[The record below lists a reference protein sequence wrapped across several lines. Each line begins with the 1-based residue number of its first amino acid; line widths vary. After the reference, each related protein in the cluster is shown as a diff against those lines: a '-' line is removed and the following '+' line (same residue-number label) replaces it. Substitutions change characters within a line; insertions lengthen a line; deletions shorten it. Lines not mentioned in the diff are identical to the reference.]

1 MATIEPT
8 ITQYISPL
16 EGGQVRDGCSPYLQE
31 LALVVIAWNEL
42 HVELSQLFCV
52 VAGFPNMVTG
62 LQIWHSTENDRA
74 QRKLLRESLSG
85 GLQHLRRVKEKGEK
99 FSDGARKDI
108 EFILNKVDSM
118 SDARNNA
125 IHSPYLFAIEGRA
138 ITMQPFDFF
147 GSPRAK
153 KLSGKD
159 LLVEFRRQ
167 TETATVLSA
176 FAQSVRL
183 GLYLDPDPG
192 WPRRP
197 TLPAAGGVQPQKH
210 PVGRKRK

>member
-1 MATIEPT
+1 MATIKPT
-8 ITQYISPL
+8 ISQYLSPL
-16 EGGQVRDGCSPYLQE
+16 KEGQVRDGCSPYLQE

-52 VAGFPNMVTG
+52 VAGFPNMRTG

-74 QRKLLRESLSG
+74 QRKLLREALSG
-85 GLQHLRRVKEKGEK
+85 GLQHLRRVKENGGN
-99 FSDGARKDI
+99 FLDRARKDI

-125 IHSPYLFAIEGRA
+125 IHSPYLFAIDRGE

-159 LLVEFRRQ
+159 LLLEFRRQ
-167 TETATVLSA
+167 TETATVLST
-176 FAQSVRL
+176 FSKSVRL

-197 TLPAAGGVQPQKH
+197 TLPGTGGVQSQKH
-210 PVGRKRK
+210 SVKRKGK

>member
-1 MATIEPT
+1 MAKIKPT
-8 ITQYISPL
+8 ISQYISPL

-52 VAGFPNMVTG
+52 VAGFPNMTTG

-74 QRKLLRESLSG
+74 QRKLLREALSG
-85 GLQHLRRVKEKGEK
+85 GLQHLRRVKAKGQR
-99 FSDGARKDI
+99 FSDIARNDI

-125 IHSPYLFAIEGRA
+125 IHSPYLFAIEGSE
-138 ITMQPFDFF
+138 ITMQSFDFF

-167 TETATVLSA
+167 TETATMLSA
-176 FAQSVRL
+176 FSQNLRL
-183 GLYLDPDPG
+183 GLYLVPDPG
-192 WPRRP
+192 WPERP
-197 TLPAAGGVQPQKH
+197 TLPAAGRVQPQKH
-210 PVGRKRK
+210 SVKRKSK